1 MNQKNKI
8 VYGGYVKS
16 KSDGDIHYIS
26 AYKLLRLYKFRSTE
40 CILIDEWESV
50 EEKLRS
56 YFIGG
61 MQWYR
66 PRQDGNYDTE

>member
-1 MNQKNKI
+1 MYQKDKI

-26 AYKLLRLYKFRSTE
+26 AYKLLKLYKLKPTE
-40 CILIDEWESV
+40 CILIDEWEDV

-61 MQWYR
+61 MKWYR
-66 PRQDGNYDTE
+66 PRQDGNYEVS